1 MPAPP
6 DLPAAHNSLLPLS
19 PVHDDTAIPFDD
31 AGDGVTTHWS
41 RIASLSGDDR
51 DGAWK
56 WFVDRYRPF
65 VRGLIGV
72 GVHSPRLRQA
82 AEDDFWGYV
91 YISRS
96 VERADRDRKF
106 RNFLSGV
113 VRNFVKSWVRTH
125 GPTDNSDT
133 AARETM
139 APESFDDELRL
150 WAENLLQIAMRELS
164 AEHPRY
170 ATTLSLFYGLSSDG
184 SPCAPMPASKVAEQ
198 LSCSPESVY
207 MTLVRARERLRSL
220 IERELR
226 RGCEDE
232 ASLLEERNAMIR
244 AMAKG
249 HPGLV
254 NP

>member
-1 MPAPP
+1 M
-6 DLPAAHNSLLPLS
+6 L
-19 PVHDDTAIPFDD
+19 DDSAIPSEQPEE
-31 AGDGVTTHWS
+31 GVTTHWS

-51 DGAWK
+51 DSAWK
-56 WFVDRYRPF
+56 WFVERYKPF

-82 AEDDFWGYV
+82 VEDDFWGYV

-96 VERADRDRKF
+96 VERADRDRRF
-106 RNFLSGV
+106 RSYLSGV
-113 VRNFVKSWVRTH
+113 VRNFVKSWMRTQ
-125 GPTDNSDT
+125 GPVDTSDT
-133 AARETM
+133 TARESV
-139 APESFDDELRL
+139 ARDDFDTELRL
-150 WAENLLQIAMRELS
+150 WADNLLDIAMRELA

-170 ATTLSLFYGLSSDG
+170 AKILGLFYGLSTDG
-184 SPCAPMPASKVAEQ
+184 KAASPMPAAKVAEV
-198 LSCSPESVY
+198 LSCSSEAVY
-207 MTLVRARERLRSL
+207 MTLVRARDQLRVL

-226 RGCEDE
+226 QGCDDE
-232 ASLLEERNAMIR
+232 ASLREELSTLLS